1 MRRRQSLCTD
11 VRSTSKYGHKGR
23 SVDIDSDRS
32 VQVIRSL
39 WRVTTLPV
47 LLALIVL
54 EPVVTFLLAG
64 LALLGLLVTV
74 FFYLVGLPGFP
85 VWTMLALSLG
95 FAMMLVPYH
104 ALIRLLSSR

>member
-1 MRRRQSLCTD
+1 M
-11 VRSTSKYGHKGR
+11 
-23 SVDIDSDRS
+23 DIDSARS

-47 LLALIVL
+47 LLALVIL

-64 LALLGLLVTV
+64 LALLGLLTTL
-74 FFYLVGLPGFP
+74 FFYFVGPPGFP

-95 FAMMLVPYH
+95 FAMVLVPYH